1 MKTTVQCMARKRRR
15 VTIVNGQISDRTEMN
30 RLHLVARRP
39 TCHQKPL
46 EQLNLLK
53 LTHLL
58 QEIVIDREG
67 DSAPGRQE
75 RVQIMYD

>member
-1 MKTTVQCMARKRRR
+1 MARKRRR
-15 VTIVNGQISDRTEMN
+15 VTIVNGEINNRTEMN
-30 RLHLVARRP
+30 SLDLVARRP
-39 TCHQKPL
+39 TCHQQPL

-67 DSAPGRQE
+67 GSAPGR
-75 RVQIMYD
+75 